1 MSPKPNPL
9 TRGKKQKALALL
21 RQNLFAEAK
30 PLLEQICN
38 TDRRDVEAWHLLGAV
53 NHNLGKPE
61 EAASCCRRAI
71 TLQPDHVE
79 AHYALGL
86 ICQEQ
91 ENLEDAL
98 NHYRQALVI
107 RPDFL
112 EALCNLGSALEKLG
126 RHVEA
131 LDCYRHALRLNPGLP
146 ELHYNLGNALQALA
160 RHEEAE
166 QSYREAIRLRPSYV
180 EAYDH
185 LGVVLAK
192 QDKYEEAVVHYR
204 QALAIRP
211 DHAASHYNLAMSLKR
226 LGQLD
231 EAVASYRRAL
241 STDPHDT
248 DALVN
253 LGVALAEQHKFDEA
267 ITYYREALRLKP
279 DHAETYNN
287 LGVALNDLQKFDE
300 AIPYYREAL
309 HLKSDYSE
317 AYSNLGNAL
326 RGLGRLDEAIAS
338 HHQALAS
345 SPNYAD
351 AHFNLALVL
360 LLQGDFR
367 NSWQGYQQRWGR
379 KASAGRPLSPSPWD
393 GSNLNR
399 KNIFLHTE
407 QGLGDEFFFLRFV
420 PWLKQRGAGKVTYRS
435 DPRIA
440 SLLSRVEQINRIA
453 APNEQ
458 PVAEELVFAVGDL
471 PCLLG
476 MQRIDQI
483 PPSLTLTSLPQHI
496 ESLKAWLAR
505 LGPPPYVGVTWR
517 AGVAAK
523 RGLLYKELSLLH
535 LAEALR
541 EIPATVLVLQR
552 NPQPGEIEAFTQ
564 ALGRPAHDLSALNE
578 DLEQMLALLSLID
591 DYMGV
596 SNTNMHLRAAVGRG
610 ARTLVPAPPEWR
622 WMAEGKESP
631 WFPGFTVYRQRY
643 DGSWGEA
650 LAALRQNLIEAFAG

>member
-71 TLQPDHVE
+71 TLQPDHAE

-86 ICQEQ
+86 IRQEQ

-98 NHYRQALVI
+98 NHYRQALAI

-287 LGVALNDLQKFDE
+287 LG
-300 AIPYYREAL
+300 
-309 HLKSDYSE
+309 
-317 AYSNLGNAL
+317 NAL

-440 SLLSRVEQINRIA
+440 SLLSRVEEINRIA

-517 AGVAAK
+517 AGTAAK
-523 RGLLYKELSLLH
+523 RESLYKELSLLH

-596 SNTNMHLRAAVGRG
+596 SNTNMHLRAGVGRT
-610 ARTLVPAPPEWR
+610 ARVLVPAPPEWR
-622 WMAEGKESP
+622 WMAEGRESP